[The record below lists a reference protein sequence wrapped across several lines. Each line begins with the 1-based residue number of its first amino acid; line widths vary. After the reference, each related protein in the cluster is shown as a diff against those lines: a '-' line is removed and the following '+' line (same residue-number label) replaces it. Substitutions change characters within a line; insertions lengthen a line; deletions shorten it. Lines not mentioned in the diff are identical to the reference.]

1 MSRWRVVVGC
11 LALVAA
17 LFMWP
22 DRSRGRTQDH
32 IGSKGATHLF
42 VLLGLGN
49 NSPGLS
55 ELGSRIAQ
63 QGVQTTI
70 ANYGEWQPLAREAI
84 REYKYDRV
92 RSIMIIGHSLGGSA
106 AAEMAAELGRSG
118 IPVELVVMLDPV
130 GGSAIPYNVRRSVS
144 IRPTR
149 GEDHFSVI
157 AAHEQEI
164 INYVL
169 GAKESGRISRRP

>member
-1 MSRWRVVVGC
+1 
-11 LALVAA
+11 
-17 LFMWP
+17 
-22 DRSRGRTQDH
+22 
-32 IGSKGATHLF
+32 

-106 AAEMAAELGRSG
+106 AAEMAAELGRLG

-144 IRPTR
+144 IRPP
-149 GEDHFSVI
+149 VVKI
-157 AAHEQEI
+157 
-164 INYVL
+164 
-169 GAKESGRISRRP
+169 ISRSSRRTNGKSSTTCWERKSPVESHDSPKCAPWAPL